1 MSSNHPGTRYQL
13 SVQEKAGIENLT
25 RLNLNTEVGWPDLE
39 NDTFWN
45 LAISGH
51 APASKNGLPL
61 NIAATDDDHRRISI
75 AEFMGYVEQVRKLPR
90 LKQVNIHPPPRQWLD
105 ETQTAVR
112 QSDYG
117 LMIDG
122 FRQIAD
128 AAATLGIEIV
138 LENMIVD
145 WARIGDETQAE
156 QADWGDSNVYFGVAP
171 EEWIQICEDVGR
183 ANFALCLDTSH
194 ACTYAHTI
202 ADPGRRAETAMAF
215 VNRPDLIRHVHWN
228 DNYLYD
234 SRGRVDSHAL
244 LGKGTMPIEL
254 HRAVKGLDATLL
266 IEHFY
271 AIEDLEE
278 ELAYIARL

>member
-1 MSSNHPGTRYQL
+1 MAGNDAGTKYQL
-13 SVQEKAGIENLT
+13 SVPEKAGVENLI
-25 RLNLNTEVGWPDLE
+25 RLNLTTEVGTPDIE
-39 NDTFWN
+39 NNTLSD

-51 APASKNGLPL
+51 APGSTGGRPL
-61 NIAATDDDHRRISI
+61 NIAATDEEFRRISI
-75 AEFMGYVEQVRKLPR
+75 AELIGYVDLTRKLPR

-105 ETQTAVR
+105 ESETVVR
-112 QSDYG
+112 QSEYG

-128 AAATLGIEIV
+128 DAARWGIEIV
-138 LENMIVD
+138 LENMIVH
-145 WARIGDETQAE
+145 WARIADDTPAE
-156 QADWGDSNVYFGVAP
+156 QADWEDSDVHFGVDP

-183 ANFALCLDTSH
+183 ENFALCLDTSH

-202 ADPGRRAETAMAF
+202 ADQGRRAEVAMAY
-215 VNRPDLIRHVHWN
+215 VARPDLIRHVHWN

-271 AIEDLEE
+271 SIEELEE
-278 ELAYIARL
+278 ELEYIAGL